1 MKKVS
6 WLAGL
11 LLSVAY
17 FCAGARAEDPIGLV
31 VALEGGVHAVSQDG
45 IQRALSLQSPVY
57 SYDRIVTGPGAK
69 AQIMFDDDSVIVQG
83 ERSEMVVDDYIY
95 NPSNKSDNK
104 AFFKLIKGVFRA
116 VTGKIVEL
124 NQEGF
129 RVETGKAVIGI
140 RGCEVL
146 CRLGERKDEFF
157 VTELTPGKTIFI
169 QASGQPG
176 GLVPGDGGSRGVNVM
191 EPGTLVTVA
200 DGGRMEER
208 PFSMEEIKGILNE
221 VNAPAPSGEGN
232 GDGGGAD
239 GGAGGAA
246 ADGGADGGA
255 GGADGGRPGESSGEA
270 DGGDDSRQ
278 DSSLLPFA
286 DDPLRNDV
294 DFFNDDIVPQSDK
307 VEMPE
312 PEPEPDPDPD
322 PTPEPFPTPPDP
334 TPDPDPTPRPTPLPT
349 PTPIPYVKHEE
360 DSGNNWSWGVWIN
373 PQDDKIAGTYSAG
386 QALTPESVAAIAAGT
401 VAYNLSGSGSSGAL
415 VIREDSTHYLR
426 GYCTMDIQI
435 GGPSPVDWNAS
446 FSLYDTDTASADTLY
461 FNVLHGT
468 LDADQR
474 LSGTP
479 TDIMLNSRGEYFT
492 TADFPDRHVDGHLMG
507 PGAVA
512 PISGAAG
519 NYELD
524 SGQPE
529 GPFVTGSYGANLD
542 P

>member
-146 CRLGERKDEFF
+146 FLLGGRSDKFYIVEISSGR
-157 VTELTPGKTIFI
+157 TIHI
-169 QASGQPG
+169 QANGPVEG
-176 GLVPGDGGSRGVNVM
+176 VVIGDEGSRVLNIV
-191 EPGTLVTVA
+191 EPGTLVTV
-200 DGGRMEER
+200 DVGGRMEER
-208 PFSMEEIKGILNE
+208 LFSLEEIRGILNE
-221 VNAPAPSGEGN
+221 VGAPASS
-232 GDGGGAD
+232 GAD
-239 GGAGGAA
+239 AGGAE
-246 ADGGADGGA
+246 ADGGADDGGSDGGA
-255 GGADGGRPGESSGEA
+255 EEGPGGGPSEFSGGA

-479 TDIMLNSRGEYFT
+479 TDIMLNSRGESFT
-492 TADFPDRHVDGHLMG
+492 TADFPDRHVDGHLVG